1 MLVKADKGS
10 TLPRLRELLLRSEMI
25 TIYVLVALV
34 AVTSILNPSFL
45 TVDNLVSILKQY
57 SFYAICGVMLT
68 FLMVSKAFDMSLG
81 NTVALSG
88 CVAAIMMR
96 DFGVPFWGGV
106 VVALALGTVL
116 GLFNGFLHG
125 VLKIQA
131 FMATLG
137 TCFAYKGIF
146 WVLSNQASIDC
157 SAAVAASG
165 IPNMAAGLPISIW
178 VLMVL
183 AVAGHIVLKYTK
195 FGRSTYIIG
204 NNVEVAKEIGI
215 SETRV
220 KVILFGCLGFV
231 SALCAVCFILTYGAI
246 PPSTGSKYEFYVN
259 AGTVIGGHDGRAVCA
274 ALAERAARLPEH
286 GAGRD
291 PAAGGAAGHDER
303 KNEDVSV
310 GRRKRWQKNTSWKC
324 GKLPSGSAM

>member
-10 TLPRLRELLLRSEMI
+10 ALPRLRELLLRSEMI

-106 VVALALGTVL
+106 MVALALGTVL
-116 GLFNGFLHG
+116 GLINGFLHG

-204 NNVEVAKEIGI
+204 NNVEVAREIGI

-259 AGTVIGGHDGRAVCA
+259 AGTVIGGCSVYGGRGTIAGSLVGTAVMTVVQF
-274 ALAERAARLPEH
+274 ALRSLNVPPGYQNTAL
-286 GAGRD
+286 GAILLLAVLLD
-291 PAAGGAAGHDER
+291 TIKE
-303 KNEDVSV
+303 KM
-310 GRRKRWQKNTSWKC
+310 KT
-324 GKLPSGSAM
+324 